1 VFFFSFTEEEISIS
15 ILKVKRLEIAA
26 QMAYKAVQS
35 RKTHT
40 FKNNK
45 SSPTTDRL
53 RQVKKVV
60 KGIEDVLNRQQTT
73 GGL

>member
-1 VFFFSFTEEEISIS
+1 
-15 ILKVKRLEIAA
+15 
-26 QMAYKAVQS
+26 MAYKAVRG

-53 RQVKKVV
+53 RQVKEVV
-60 KGIEDVLNRQQTT
+60 KGIEDVFDWQQTT